1 MVKAIRS
8 APWKRRLQM
17 RLHRF
22 VRKLYRTGW
31 QYAFAYLPG
40 KCRTA
45 AACKYAAWSEGAGNG
60 PEFGIELGLE
70 PNVIYL
76 LVMAGKIRIIYLWG
90 HHRLFSPATQERRL
104 SVAEINTNGL
114 KANSFHTAPTQLHS
128 AKSAMSQMTHR
139 FSLPRRCN
147 QRGKSAYSLLLE
159 MSKTQVLQSR
169 GTIYM
174 LQAGRM
180 ALFIM

>member
-1 MVKAIRS
+1 M
-8 APWKRRLQM
+8 
-17 RLHRF
+17 
-22 VRKLYRTGW
+22 
-31 QYAFAYLPG
+31 
-40 KCRTA
+40 
-45 AACKYAAWSEGAGNG
+45 
-60 PEFGIELGLE
+60 
-70 PNVIYL
+70 
-76 LVMAGKIRIIYLWG
+76 
-90 HHRLFSPATQERRL
+90 
-104 SVAEINTNGL
+104 AEINTNGL

-128 AKSAMSQMTHR
+128 AKSAMSQMTRQAFREKLMSQMTHR

-147 QRGKSAYSLLLE
+147 QRGKSAYSLPLE